1 MRLLEFHPKAV
12 AALILAV
19 ASGAA
24 ACGEVDIL
32 GAEFRSDGGDRWSIA
47 VTLRHADT
55 GWDHYADAWR
65 VVDGEGAVLGER
77 VLLHPHVDEQPFER
91 SLNGVRIP
99 SGTRV
104 VYVEARD
111 TVHGLS
117 PNRLEVDLG
126 QAKEGR
132 LVVERGE

>member
-1 MRLLEFHPKAV
+1 MRLLEFHHAAL

-19 ASGAA
+19 APTTAVS
-24 ACGEVDIL
+24 GEVDIL
-32 GAEFRSDGGDRWSIA
+32 GAEFRSDGGDRWSVA
-47 VTLRHADT
+47 VTLRHADA

-65 VVDGEGAVLGER
+65 VVDGDGKVLGER

-91 SLNGVRIP
+91 SLGGVPIP
-99 SGTRV
+99 PGTRV

-117 PNRLEVDLG
+117 PNRLKVDLRL
-126 QAKEGR
+126 AKAGR
-132 LVVERGE
+132 LVVGSGD

>member
-1 MRLLEFHPKAV
+1 MRLLEFHPAAL

-19 ASGAA
+19 VSGGAA
-24 ACGEVDIL
+24 SGEVDIL
-32 GAEFRSDGGDRWSIA
+32 GADFRSEGGDRWSVA

-65 VVDGEGAVLGER
+65 VVDGDGKVLGER

-91 SLNGVRIP
+91 SLNGVRITP
-99 SGTRV
+99 ATRV
-104 VYVEARD
+104 VHVEAQD
-111 TVHGLS
+111 TVHGVS

-126 QAKEGR
+126 LAKEGR
-132 LVVERGE
+132 LVVRGDD

>member
-1 MRLLEFHPKAV
+1 MRLLEFHPAAL
-12 AALILAV
+12 AALILAFV
-19 ASGAA
+19 SGGAA
-24 ACGEVDIL
+24 PGEVDIL
-32 GAEFRSDGGDRWSIA
+32 GAEFRSEGGDRWSVA

-65 VVDGEGAVLGER
+65 VVDGDGKVLGER

-91 SLNGVRIP
+91 SLNGFRITP
-99 SGTRV
+99 ATRV

-111 TVHGLS
+111 TVHGVS

-126 QAKEGR
+126 LAKEGR
-132 LVVERGE
+132 LMVRGDD